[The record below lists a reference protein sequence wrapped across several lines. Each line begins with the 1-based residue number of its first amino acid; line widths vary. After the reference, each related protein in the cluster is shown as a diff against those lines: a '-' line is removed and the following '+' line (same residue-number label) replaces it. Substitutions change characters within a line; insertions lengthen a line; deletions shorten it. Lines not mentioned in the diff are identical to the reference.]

1 MNTIRALILG
11 DIVGQPGIRALFY
24 NLSKLRKEYPHDLL
38 MINGEN
44 AADGFGITPE
54 QVDLLFKQG
63 VDVITTGNHIWQKRE
78 ILKTLDE
85 EKRLLRPANYPKGA
99 AGHGSCLLDI
109 KGVPVSVVNLMGRQH
124 MGFTVDCPFRYLD
137 KHIPRLEKESRIILV
152 DFHAEDV
159 MEKEALSLYVD
170 GRISVMVG
178 THTHVQT
185 ADEKILP
192 KGTSYITDL
201 GMCGVAN
208 SVIGTDPELSVRR
221 YKTQMPLKS
230 EIVEGTEIL
239 CGVYVEIDCQSG
251 KSLSIDRVR
260 FPQ

>member
-38 MINGEN
+38 MVNGEN

-54 QVDLLFKQG
+54 QVDLLLKQG

-85 EKRLLRPANYPKGA
+85 EKHLLRPANYPKGA
-99 AGHGSCLLDI
+99 AGHGSCVVDV
-109 KGVPVSVVNLMGRQH
+109 KGTPVAVMNLMGRQR
-124 MGFTVDCPFRYLD
+124 MGFTVDCPFRHLD
-137 KHIPRLEKESRIILV
+137 KWIPRLKKESPIILV

-159 MEKEALSLYVD
+159 MEKEALALYAD
-170 GRISVMVG
+170 GRISLLVG

-192 KGTSYITDL
+192 EGTGYISDL
-201 GMCGVAN
+201 GMCGVAH

-230 EIVEGTEIL
+230 EIVEGSEIL
-239 CGVYVEIDCQSG
+239 CGVYVTLDADSG
-251 KSLSIDRVR
+251 KTLSLERIQY
-260 FPQ
+260 PQ